1 MKDDITIVCDLLL
14 NEYGSARPAS
24 LIAKDLSKR
33 GYSIKIVSNIINEEI
48 NKNFQSHG
56 ISTFSLNRKPC
67 PKDES
72 IIWFRLWFEEA
83 FLHRNSL
90 ETSKFNSVIL
100 NFSNTIAMPSHIW
113 YVQGL
118 PTVTLR
124 NMKPHLPLRYKL
136 PYMLMAKI
144 LNYGEKK
151 INRKFA
157 SLSKKIIAN
166 SRYSA
171 SQYENLGINVDSII
185 YPPLDCKSFKPV
197 TSRPSGDYFLTYFG
211 KETQFR
217 LVKRLLD
224 EGIKIKSFGS
234 KLSIIP
240 KAVREHPNLES
251 FGYVTKNQ
259 LIDLYS
265 NALATLFPF
274 SDEPFGYIPVESMA
288 CGTPVLTYNKHGPK
302 ESIIHE
308 STGWLVKDDREL
320 LEKAVE
326 IWKKGYDSHMRSKCR
341 KRSLNFDIER
351 IAPKWI
357 KIIDSIESDTA

>member
-48 NKNFQSHG
+48 TKDFRSHG
-56 ISTFSLNRKPC
+56 ISIFSLNRKPY

-72 IIWFRLWFEEA
+72 IIWFRLWFEET
-83 FLHRNSL
+83 FLHRNPL
-90 ETSKFNSVIL
+90 ESPMFNSVVL
-100 NFSNTIAMPSHIW
+100 NFSNTIAVSSHIW

-118 PTVTLR
+118 PTVTLK

-136 PYMLMAKI
+136 PYMLIAKI
-144 LNYGEKK
+144 LSYGEKR
-151 INRKFA
+151 INIRFA
-157 SLSKKIIAN
+157 SLSKKIVAN

-185 YPPLDCKSFKPV
+185 YPPLDCESFKPT
-197 TSRPSGDYFLTYFG
+197 TSRPSEDYFLTYFG
-211 KETQFR
+211 KETNFS
-217 LVKRLLD
+217 LVKHLLD
-224 EGIKIKSFGS
+224 EGIRIKSFGS
-234 KLSIIP
+234 KLSIVP
-240 KAVREHPNLES
+240 KAVKDHPNLES

-265 NALATLFPF
+265 NALITLFPF

-288 CGTPVLTYNKHGPK
+288 CGTPVLTYKKHGPK
-302 ESIIHE
+302 ESIIHG
-308 STGWLVKDDREL
+308 STGWLVKNDKEL

-341 KRSLNFDIER
+341 RRSLNFDGKKIT
-351 IAPKWI
+351 PKWI